1 MAAPKKLSLTASRDA
16 FEALKP
22 LPTNYGMRVSMHFPL
37 TDIQLLYRAVAGRVE
52 YPAGLEAL
60 RIICTLYG
68 VKRPT
73 AQPQLETA

>member
-1 MAAPKKLSLTASRDA
+1 MAAPKKPSLTASREA

-22 LPTNYGMRVSMHFPL
+22 LPTNYGMRVSMQFPHIDL
-37 TDIQLLYRAVAGRVE
+37 KLLYRAVAGRVE

-68 VKRPT
+68 VKKHVS
-73 AQPQLETA
+73 QPQLAAV